1 MGHPS
6 VRYRER
12 SQLFGGVWL
21 DLGDCPDRIA
31 YLEAGEAAYAEVL
44 AQLADLLR
52 NQVLDGKRL
61 ILDKGLIEQ
70 ANFFIKLAHLA
81 FNDLIDYLGRLT
93 RGRSLGAVDVL
104 LPLQI
109 LGGDVLAANIARISG
124 RDMHRDVLQQ
134 LLKILRPGNKVA
146 LAVDFD
152 QHTDLAAGMNVGAD
166 SPFGSATRC
175 LLRSRRHA
183 LLTQNNDRLVQITLG
198 FLKRVAAIHHR

>member
-12 SQLFGGVWL
+12 SQLFGGVWP
-21 DLGDCPDRIA
+21 DLGDGPDRIA
-31 YLEAGEAAYAEVL
+31 YLEAREAAYAEVL
-44 AQLADLLR
+44 TQLADLLR

-93 RGRSLGAVDVL
+93 RGRSLGAIDVL

-134 LLKILRPGNKVA
+134 LLKIFCTRDKIA
-146 LAVDFD
+146 LTVDFD
-152 QHTDLAAGMNVGAD
+152 QHPDLASGMNVGAD
-166 SPFGSATRC
+166 SSFGGAAGC
-175 LLRSRRHA
+175 LLGGGRHA
-183 LLTQNNDRLVQITLG
+183 LFAQNNNRL
-198 FLKRVAAIHHR
+198 